1 MSPTRLLLLLLALPP
16 MIARGEIDF
25 ARDVRPILNAKCTA
39 CHGGVKEA
47 GEVSFIYRD
56 KVLGK
61 GESGQPVVVP
71 GNPEASE
78 MIKRILSQDPD
89 EVMPKPEHG
98 PRLSDK
104 EIETLTQWVK
114 EGAKWGEHW
123 AFVKP
128 ERHTPPTVSNPAWC
142 RNPIDQ
148 FILGRLDSEKLK
160 PSPEA
165 DRAALLRRV
174 SLDLVG
180 LPPTLEELDA
190 HIADTSPDAYEKQVD
205 RLLASPA
212 FGERW
217 ASVWMDLARYAD
229 SEGLG
234 LDRARDSW
242 KFRDWLIDSF
252 NQDKPFDQFTIE
264 QLAGDLLPNP
274 TLDQLVATTFHRL
287 TQSNEEGGTDD
298 EEFRVSAVLDRVN
311 TTWEVWQGQTFGC
324 VQCHSHPYD
333 PIQHDEYY
341 KFAAFF
347 NQTRDADLS
356 EGLPTISVPVDRARH
371 KEAGSLQTTITKAE
385 SALYEIHG
393 SLNKS
398 TSWAPVNNLEATG
411 KGTLLKT
418 VDQDGYREF
427 RTTGNVASNS
437 QHLLSFQPAGSTP
450 LTAIRIELLPLDES
464 AARLTPEWGSFLKKI
479 EVTILPA
486 DGSKPRP
493 VMLSRLIGDEKHP
506 LFDPEASLKG
516 GQGWGPYSKI
526 DRLRWCVVIP
536 QVPIVLEPGAKL
548 QVTLVNGGTIISS
561 FPMVAKRGRL
571 AVTSDPTWTALLT
584 QPDAVAQR
592 NTINDA
598 RAKLKA
604 IPSTTVPVMRD
615 LEPAAQRETHVFVR
629 GNWLNKGDR
638 IDTPDTP
645 ALFPKIPAGTK
656 HDRLAMAK
664 WIASPENPLTA
675 RVIVNRFWL
684 ELFGTGIVETAEDFG
699 SSGVKP
705 YHPELLDDLAVRF
718 QSEFKWSLKRLAR
731 ELVTS
736 TTYRQSAVIAPG
748 MAERDQS
755 NRLLARGPRQRLTA
769 EMSRDHALTVS
780 GLISLK
786 THGMPTRP
794 PIPAGVW
801 TPFVGDPWKTP
812 APGDPE
818 RYRRS
823 VYTYWKRSI
832 PYPTFATFDAPTREM
847 CSKRRLVSN
856 TPLQALTVL
865 NDPAFDEC
873 SRTLGSW
880 MEKLPA
886 PTIEE
891 KLSSGYRRVTSR
903 TITPARLK
911 ELVAVYRKLEADF
924 TQAPDPKAGE
934 TPQAAA
940 FGVAASVL
948 LNLDE
953 AMVR

>member
-1 MSPTRLLLLLLALPP
+1 MKPGLILPLLLTPL
-16 MIARGEIDF
+16 IGHGEIDF
-25 ARDVRPILNAKCTA
+25 AHDVRPILNAKCTA

-56 KVLGK
+56 KALGK
-61 GESGQPVVVP
+61 GKSGEYVVVP
-71 GNPEASE
+71 GKPEASE
-78 MIKRILSQDPD
+78 MIKRILSHDPE

-128 ERHTPPTVSNPAWC
+128 ERHTPPSVSNPAWC
-142 RNPIDQ
+142 RNPIDP

-165 DRAALLRRV
+165 DRASLLRRV

-190 HIADTSPDAYEKQVD
+190 YIADKSPDAYEKQVD

-234 LDRARDSW
+234 LDRPRDSW
-242 KFRDWLIDSF
+242 KYRDWLIDSF

-264 QLAGDLLPNP
+264 QLAGDLLPSP

-298 EEFRVSAVLDRVN
+298 EEFRVAAVLDRVN

-356 EGLPTISVPVDRARH
+356 EGLPTVSVPLDPAKH
-371 KEAGSLQTTITKAE
+371 PEAGNLQAAIRMAE

-398 TSWAPVNNLEATG
+398 TTWTPVNNLEATG

-418 VDQDGYREF
+418 VDQGGYREF
-427 RTTGNVASNS
+427 RTTGNVASGS
-437 QHLLSFQPAGSTP
+437 QHLLAFQPTVATP

-479 EVTILPA
+479 DAVILPA

-493 VMLSRLIGDEKHP
+493 VILSRLIGDEEHP
-506 LFDPEASLKG
+506 LFDPEVSLKG

-526 DRLRWCVVIP
+526 DRLRWCVVVP
-536 QVPIVLEPGAKL
+536 QEPIVLEPGAKL
-548 QVTLVNGGTIISS
+548 QVTLANGGTIISS

-571 AVTSDPTWTALLT
+571 AVTSDPAWTALLT
-584 QPDAVAQR
+584 RPDVVALRQT
-592 NTINDA
+592 NSNA
-598 RAKLKA
+598 LSKLKA
-604 IPSTTVPVMRD
+604 IPSTTVPVMRE
-615 LEPAAQRETHVFVR
+615 LEPAARRETHVFVR

-638 IDTPDTP
+638 IDTPDVP
-645 ALFPKIPAGTK
+645 ALFPKIPAGVK

-664 WIASPENPLTA
+664 WIVSPENPLTA

-718 QSEFKWSLKRLAR
+718 QSDFKWSLKRLAR

-736 TTYRQSAVIAPG
+736 ATYRQSAVIAPG

-780 GLISLK
+780 GLISAK

-801 TPFVGDPWKTP
+801 NPFVCDPWKTP

-886 PTIEE
+886 PAIEE

-924 TQAPDPKAGE
+924 TKAPDPKAGE

-953 AMVR
+953 SMVR

>member
-1 MSPTRLLLLLLALPP
+1 MKSSRSILILSLAPLLAQ
-16 MIARGEIDF
+16 GEIDF
-25 ARDVRPILNAKCTA
+25 AHDVRPIFNAKCTA

-47 GEVSFIYRD
+47 GNVSLIYRD

-61 GESGQPVVVP
+61 GKSGEIVVVP
-71 GNPEASE
+71 GNPDASE
-78 MIKRILSQDPD
+78 LIKRIVSKDED

-98 PRLSDK
+98 PPLSDK
-104 EIETLTQWVK
+104 EVATLRQWIQ

-123 AFVKP
+123 SFVKP
-128 ERHTPPTVSNPAWC
+128 ERHTPPTVSKPDWC
-142 RNPIDQ
+142 RTSIDP
-148 FILGRLDSEKLK
+148 FILGRLDSEKLS
-160 PSPEA
+160 PSKEA
-165 DRAALLRRV
+165 DRASLLRRV

-180 LPPTLEELDA
+180 LPPTLEELEA
-190 HIADTSPDAYEKQVD
+190 FLADTSPDAYEKQVE

-234 LDRARDSW
+234 SDKRRNTW

-274 TLDQLVATTFHRL
+274 TLDQLIATTFQRL
-287 TQSNEEGGTDD
+287 TQSNDEGGTDD
-298 EEFRVSAVLDRVN
+298 EEFRVTAVLDRVN

-333 PIQHDEYY
+333 PIKHDEYY

-347 NQTRDADLS
+347 NQTRDADLA
-356 EGLPTISVPVDRARH
+356 ENFPEIAIPLDRSKH
-371 KEAGSLQTTITKAE
+371 NEAGKLHTAVLKAE

-393 SLNKS
+393 KLNKA
-398 TSWAPVNNLEATG
+398 TAWQPVNNLEATG
-411 KGTLLKT
+411 KGTMLKT
-418 VDQDGYREF
+418 ADQDGFREF
-427 RTTGNVASNS
+427 RTTGNVASS
-437 QHLLSFQPAGSTP
+437 STHLLSFLPPQAAP
-450 LTAIRIELLPLDES
+450 LTALKLELLPVDET
-464 AARLTPEWGSFLKKI
+464 AARLTPEWGSFLRKI

-493 VMLSRLIGDEKHP
+493 VPLARLVGDEEHP
-506 LFDPEASLKG
+506 LFDPEISLRG

-526 DRLRWCVVIP
+526 DRTRWCVVIP
-536 QVPIVLEPGAKL
+536 QEPIVVEPGAKL
-548 QVTLVNGGTIISS
+548 QVSLANGGTIIAS

-571 AVTSDPTWTALLT
+571 STATDPAWTSLLTRSEVTAL
-584 QPDAVAQR
+584 R
-592 NTINDA
+592 ETISNSG
-598 RAKLKA
+598 KQLKA
-604 IPSTTVPVMRD
+604 IPSTTVPVMRE
-615 LEPAAQRETHVFVR
+615 LEPTARRETHVFIR
-629 GNWLNKGDR
+629 GNWLNKGDL
-638 IDTPDTP
+638 IETPDVP
-645 ALFPKIPAGTK
+645 ALFPKIPASAK
-656 HDRLAMAK
+656 HDRLGMAK
-664 WIASPENPLTA
+664 WLVSPENPLTA
-675 RVIVNRFWL
+675 RVAVNRFWL

-718 QSEFKWSLKRLAR
+718 QSDFKWSIKRLLR
-731 ELVTS
+731 ELATS
-736 TTYRQSAVIAPG
+736 ATYRQSAVIAPG

-769 EMSRDHALTVS
+769 EMARDHALTVS
-780 GLISLK
+780 GLV
-786 THGMPTRP
+786 THKSFGMPTHP
-794 PIPAGVW
+794 PIPDGVW
-801 TPFVGDPWKTP
+801 KPFNADAWKTP
-812 APGDPE
+812 MPGDPE

-856 TPLQALTVL
+856 TPLQALTVM

-873 SRTLGSW
+873 ARALAGW
-880 MEKLPA
+880 IEKLPA

-891 KLSSGYRRVTSR
+891 KLASGYRRVTSR
-903 TITPARLK
+903 SATPERLK
-911 ELVAVYRKLEADF
+911 QLTALYRKLETGF
-924 TQAPDPKAGE
+924 TQSPDPKAGA
-934 TPQAAA
+934 TPQIAAL
-940 FGVAASVL
+940 GVVSSVL

>member
-1 MSPTRLLLLLLALPP
+1 MKSTRLILLLCLASP
-16 MIARGEIDF
+16 IARGEIDF
-25 ARDVRPILNAKCTA
+25 ARDVRPIFNSKCTA

-47 GEVSFIYRD
+47 GNISLIYRD

-61 GESGQPVVVP
+61 GKSGEIVVVP
-71 GNPEASE
+71 GNPDASE
-78 MIKRILSQDPD
+78 MIKRIISHDPE

-104 EIETLTQWVK
+104 EVETLTQWVK

-123 AFVKP
+123 SFVKP
-128 ERHTPPTVSNPAWC
+128 ERHTPPKVSDPAWC
-142 RNPIDQ
+142 RNPIDN

-165 DRAALLRRV
+165 DRALLLRRV

-190 HIADTSPDAYEKQVD
+190 FIADKSPDAYEKQVD

-234 LDRARDSW
+234 ADGRRDVW
-242 KFRDWLIDSF
+242 KFRDWLIEAF

-264 QLAGDLLPNP
+264 QLAGDLLPHP
-274 TLDQLVATTFHRL
+274 TLDQLIATTLQRL
-287 TQSNEEGGTDD
+287 TQSNDEGGTDD
-298 EEFRVSAVLDRVN
+298 EEFRIAAVLDRVN

-333 PIQHDEYY
+333 PIHHDEYY

-347 NQTRDADLS
+347 NQSRDADLS
-356 EGLPTISVPVDRARH
+356 EGLPDLTVPLDRSRH
-371 KEAGSLQTTITKAE
+371 AEAGKLQTDVFRAE

-393 SLNKS
+393 SLNKA
-398 TSWAPVNNLEATG
+398 TRWQPVSNLEVTG
-411 KGTLLKT
+411 KGTQLKT
-418 VDQDGYREF
+418 ADQDGYREF
-427 RTTGNVASNS
+427 RTTGNVASGS
-437 QHLLSFQPAGSTP
+437 QHLLSFQPSGSAP
-450 LTAIRIELLPLDES
+450 LTALRLELLPLDES

-479 EVTILPA
+479 EVTMVPA

-493 VMLSRLIGDEKHP
+493 VALARLVGDEEHP
-506 LFDPEASLKG
+506 LFDPEISLRG

-526 DRLRWCVVIP
+526 DRTRWCVVIP
-536 QVPIVLEPGAKL
+536 QEPISLEPGAKL
-548 QVTLVNGGTIISS
+548 QVLLSNGGTIIAS

-571 AVTSDPTWTALLT
+571 ATTTDPAWTALLAN
-584 QPDAVAQR
+584 PDATAMR
-592 NTINDA
+592 ATIEA
-598 RAKLKA
+598 SRKLLKA
-604 IPSTTVPVMRD
+604 IPSTTVPVMRE
-615 LEPAAQRETHVFVR
+615 LEPAARRETHVFVR
-629 GNWLNKGDR
+629 GNWLNKGDV
-638 IDTPDTP
+638 IEAPDVP
-645 ALFPKIPAGTK
+645 ALFPKIPAGVT

-664 WIASPENPLTA
+664 WLVSPENPLTA
-675 RVIVNRFWL
+675 RVAVNRFWL

-718 QSEFKWSLKRLAR
+718 QSDFKWSMKRLVR
-731 ELVTS
+731 ELATS
-736 TTYRQSAVIAPG
+736 ATYRQSAVIAPG

-780 GLISLK
+780 GLITNK
-786 THGMPTRP
+786 NFGEPTHP
-794 PIPAGVW
+794 PIPDGVW
-801 TPFVGDPWKTP
+801 IPFNADPWKTP
-812 APGDPE
+812 PPGDPE

-832 PYPTFATFDAPTREM
+832 PYPTFSTFDAPTREM

-873 SRTLGSW
+873 SRTLATW
-880 MEKLPA
+880 MDKLPA
-886 PTIEE
+886 PAIED
-891 KLSSGYRRVTSR
+891 KLSAGYRRVTSR
-903 TITPARLK
+903 PVTPERLK
-911 ELVAVYRKLEADF
+911 QLTGLYRKLEIDF
-924 TQAPDPKAGE
+924 TKSPDPKAGP

-940 FGVAASVL
+940 LMVAASVL